1 MTATPIDMS
10 PGCVDLLVDRHVRSG
25 HGECEALV
33 EHGSLGRRVL
43 TYSQL
48 QEVTIRL
55 AHDLSISLAGSRTQR
70 RIALV
75 GGATLETIC
84 QWLAA
89 MRSGHLAM
97 LVHPDLTLEQYD
109 ALWESFDPDLVLRDR
124 LSGVPVGR
132 PCQDI
137 DTLLA
142 GAPADL
148 PDGAEVS
155 ALAGSFD
162 LRPALVLATSGSTG
176 RPKLC
181 VHSHRSFWEFERTVS
196 RKMWALER
204 GDRVL
209 GSGGPFFSFGL
220 QAVHAPLGVG
230 ATAVLL
236 PEWTEHADFLDT
248 IERERVS
255 VFLGV
260 PTLYHLLMSRGRRS
274 YDLSSLSL
282 SLAAGERLPDVIRTR
297 WQAYSGSRMLDS
309 IGTTETFA
317 PYLSE
322 LREGGSGMVRVGGF
336 EYTDM
341 ALGAADGEDAALTL
355 GLAQGCMMLGYLL
368 AGNDGGLAP
377 PDSPFLTND
386 VFVRS
391 GEGYRFQS
399 RCSERVKVAGQWVF
413 PQQLEE
419 WLLADRRVERAAA
432 LPITTSEGL
441 VRLRAFVVLKDN
453 GDTADTVVVAL
464 MQRIQRD
471 LKPKALRPD
480 RIEVVERIPST
491 PTGKLQRRDLQ
502 EQIQP
507 ALASRV
513 LSGATLLL
521 GT

>member
-10 PGCVDLLVDRHVRSG
+10 PGCVDLLVDRHVRAG
-25 HGECEALV
+25 HGEREALV
-33 EHGSLGRRVL
+33 EQGRPGRRTL
-43 TYSQL
+43 TYRQL
-48 QEVTIRL
+48 QEVTVYL
-55 AHDLSISLAGSRTQR
+55 ARDLSISLAGSRTQR
-70 RIALV
+70 RIALA

-84 QWLAA
+84 YWLAA
-89 MRSGHLAM
+89 MRCGHLVLLA
-97 LVHPDLTLEQYD
+97 HPDLSAEQYD
-109 ALWESFDPDLVLRDR
+109 ALWESFDPDLVLHDR
-124 LSGVPVGR
+124 LAGAALGQ

-137 DTLLA
+137 GRLA
-142 GAPADL
+142 AAAPAEVH
-148 PDGAEVS
+148 DGAEIS

-181 VHSHRSFWEFERTVS
+181 VHAHRSFWEFERTVS
-196 RKMWALER
+196 RKMWALKR
-204 GDRVL
+204 DDRIL
-209 GSGGPFFSFGL
+209 GSGGPYFSFGL
-220 QAVHAPLGVG
+220 QAVHATLGVG
-230 ATAVLL
+230 ATAVML
-236 PEWTEHADFLDT
+236 PEWTQHAEFLDT
-248 IERERVS
+248 IEREKVS

-260 PTLYHLLMSRGRRS
+260 PTLYHLMMSRARRA

-282 SLAAGERLPDVIRTR
+282 SLSAGERLPDIIRCG
-297 WQAYSGSRMLDS
+297 WQAYSGSPMLDS

-322 LREGGSGMVRVGGF
+322 LRDAGPGMVSVGGF
-336 EYTDM
+336 EYTRI
-341 ALGAADGEDAALTL
+341 ALGTDDGAAALTL

-368 AGNDGGLAP
+368 AGGSGGIAP
-377 PDSPFLTND
+377 PDAPFLTDD

-391 GEGYRFQS
+391 GETYCFQS
-399 RCSERVKVAGQWVF
+399 RRSERVKVAGQWVF

-432 LPITTSEGL
+432 LAVTTPEGL
-441 VRLRAFVVLKDN
+441 VRLRAFVVLKDRIA
-453 GDTADTVVVAL
+453 TADAVVDSL

-480 RIEVVERIPST
+480 RVEVVERIPST

-502 EQIQP
+502 EQLQP
-507 ALASRV
+507 ARANEVLA
-513 LSGATLLL
+513 GARLLL